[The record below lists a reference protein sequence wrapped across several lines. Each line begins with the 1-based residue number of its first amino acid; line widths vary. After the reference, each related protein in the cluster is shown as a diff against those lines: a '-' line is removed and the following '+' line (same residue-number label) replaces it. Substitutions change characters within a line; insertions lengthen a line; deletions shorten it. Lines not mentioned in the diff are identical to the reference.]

1 MSVLRFLL
9 TRQALT
15 ALARRPAESSLQ
27 NCRTLASLAG
37 VNSISSSNNN
47 KSLFATTTAT
57 TAGGATYSLQLQT
70 TRGHKRFGHQTEPT
84 PRITRFFHFFVLT
97 LFFISVLDW
106 GK

>member
-27 NCRTLASLAG
+27 NGRTLASLAG
-37 VNSISSSNNN
+37 VNSINN
-47 KSLFATTTAT
+47 KSLFATTTT
-57 TAGGATYSLQLQT
+57 TAVGATSSLQLQT

>member
-9 TRQALT
+9 TRQALAT
-15 ALARRPAESSLQ
+15 LARRPVEPSLQ
-27 NCRTLASLAG
+27 NCRTLAS
-37 VNSISSSNNN
+37 VTRISSSNNN
-47 KSLFATTTAT
+47 KSLFATPTT
-57 TAGGATYSLQLQT
+57 TAGGAASSLQLQT

-97 LFFISVLDW
+97 LFLISVLDW